1 MGMDFKDLAAAF
13 GLMLVIEGLLY
24 ALFPGFMRR
33 TIAQML
39 ALPPA
44 QIRSAALVS
53 VALGVF
59 VVWLA
64 VRFLSQETMP

>member
-1 MGMDFKDLAAAF
+1 MDFKDLAAAF

-24 ALFPGFMRR
+24 ALFPDFMRR
-33 TIAQML
+33 VMAQML

-64 VRFLSQETMP
+64 VRLLSQEAMP